1 MAAAMMTT
9 TIQKTIE
16 HESREANLQAAKQ
29 AVRTNRKKYLQR
41 HTDLG
46 ADVIDVVRGTDII
59 KRHICRTNSHTLLFE
74 GCDRSTWRNWLYIS
88 NKDFH

>member
-1 MAAAMMTT
+1 MTA

-29 AVRTNRKKYLQR
+29 AVRTNRKAFLQR

-46 ADVIDVVRGTDII
+46 ADIIDVVRGTDII
-59 KRHICRTNSHTLLFE
+59 ERHICRTSEPYTPIRRTRPFCVEELA
-74 GCDRSTWRNWLYIS
+74 LYQ
-88 NKDFH
+88 